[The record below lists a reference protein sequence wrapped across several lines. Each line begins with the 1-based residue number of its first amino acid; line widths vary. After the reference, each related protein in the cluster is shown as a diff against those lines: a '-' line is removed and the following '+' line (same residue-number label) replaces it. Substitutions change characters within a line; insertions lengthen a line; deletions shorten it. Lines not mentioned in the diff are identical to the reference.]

1 MKMQAWC
8 RRPVAALAGV
18 MLATAA
24 TAATAANCPDPAAV
38 AAHVAAL
45 AQGRP
50 GPGFG
55 LQLEA
60 GQVDCARA
68 ALVRALPAVL
78 GRPVGY
84 KAAFT
89 GEAVQRRFE
98 MQGPAWGV
106 MFDRHLLPSGTS
118 LPAAFGAVPRYEP
131 DLLVEVDSARL
142 ADATTPV
149 EALDALRAVIPFI
162 ELPDLVLEGPAN
174 GYAIAAINTGF
185 RGGVLG
191 APIAVAEHREQLL
204 EALAGMQV
212 VVRDAARDQQLGQ
225 AAGDSLMGHPLTA
238 AIWLARALR
247 EAGIDLRPGDLL
259 SLGGFL
265 PPARPDPGLQ
275 LEVQYR
281 GLPGDPRVAVR
292 FTGPGAPGS
301 AEPGPES

>member
-1 MKMQAWC
+1 MNLPDWS
-8 RRPVAALAGV
+8 RRLAIPLAV
-18 MLATAA
+18 MMLATAA
-24 TAATAANCPDPAAV
+24 TAATAANCPDRAAV

-55 LQLEA
+55 FQLEA

-68 ALVRALPAVL
+68 ALVQALPRVL
-78 GRPVGY
+78 GQPVGY

-89 GEAVQRRFE
+89 GEAVQRRFG

-131 DLLVEVDSARL
+131 DLLVEVGSARL
-142 ADATTPV
+142 ADAATPA
-149 EALDALRAVIPFI
+149 EALDALRAIIPFI

-191 APIAVAEHREQLL
+191 APIAVAGHREPLL
-204 EALAGMQV
+204 AALADMRV
-212 VVRDAARDQQLGQ
+212 VVRDAARDQALGQ
-225 AAGDSLMGHPLTA
+225 AAGESLMGHPLNA

-247 EAGIDLRPGDLL
+247 EAGIELRPGDLL

-265 PPARPDPGLQ
+265 PPARPEPGLQ
-275 LEVQYR
+275 LEVHYR

-292 FTGPGAPGS
+292 FTGRGTPGS